1 MNSPTTSGTADPRY
15 SKRLAIVVPYRDR
28 ADHLARFVPHI
39 AAYFERDKLDR
50 QIAVTINIIEQ
61 WGNAPFSRGRLANCG
76 FLLTQDTSDY
86 VCIHDVDYLP
96 MWADYS
102 WTANPARLI
111 WHGLSMRE
119 NWETFFGAVSL
130 LDKSVFTAV
139 NGFPNC
145 YWGWGPE
152 DLEMSTPAAAARLQA
167 RAARRHLHPAAA
179 QACRLFRRRTS
190 LTMSGAAPTSLFEKR
205 EPDFEK
211 LIAAGRHQYAEI
223 PPGREK
229 AAGAADHA
237 GFAERLPLH
246 CRSRRAGTG
255 RRLRRILPA
264 RNETRPQC
272 PLTNARSASWSTP
285 G

>member
-1 MNSPTTSGTADPRY
+1 MNSPNKSGTADPRY
-15 SKRLAIVVPYRDR
+15 SKRLAIIVPYRDR

-86 VCIHDVDYLP
+86 VCIHDVDYMP

-102 WTANPARLI
+102 WTSNPARLI

-152 DLEMSTPAAAARLQA
+152 DLEMSNRL
-167 RAARRHLHPAAA
+167 RLCGYKLERRDGTFIPLPHKHAGYSAPHM
-179 QACRLFRRRTS
+179 FNDVGRRTNN
-190 LTMSGAAPTSLFEKR
+190 LFKKR
-205 EPDFEK
+205 EPDLEK
-211 LIAAGRHQYAEI
+211 LIAQDGVGTLKFRLVEKKLLALPTTPALPNVFHYIVDLGE
-223 PPGREK
+223 PEPG
-229 AAGAADHA
+229 
-237 GFAERLPLH
+237 
-246 CRSRRAGTG
+246 
-255 RRLRRILPA
+255 IV
-264 RNETRPQC
+264 
-272 PLTNARSASWSTP
+272 
-285 G
+285 